1 MISSEEVVT
10 MHYTQEE
17 ILEAWKNFIVRG
29 VSQEDKVHPSV
40 ARSWERCRNLGLDPW
55 STEFP
60 KCNPSLLQKKRTQY
74 AELLSLAAPVMNYL
88 YTLLDCN
95 ISICD
100 SEGFVFELITPLKNY
115 PRTLGA
121 YTDEATCGNGAV
133 TIALKE
139 KIPMRTD
146 GYEHYRIISQNHS
159 GVSSPIMIDN
169 ALVAVLN
176 GVNPFG
182 SLHDKALAM
191 TITAAKLIEYCLMAG
206 PKPAK
211 PLELRPRIKTMID
224 DCSSPVLVLEHDGT
238 IYTANHVFASSLAGS
253 DTTGKSLGNYLA
265 DKHDLNRLLANNY
278 EQPSEEIEFKTNFT
292 PHKRETFRCR
302 LLRKRQ
308 IRLLSGEV
316 HTLLIFKNQGS
327 AAQKINHSSP
337 SCSPVSTP
345 HKLSKPHGIDYI
357 GESTAWSK
365 VDSIVQKTAKFPSN
379 VLLLGETGTGKEVV
393 AKAIHQRSGRKGNFV
408 AINCG
413 ALPKDLLHSELFGYE
428 EGAFTGARAH
438 GSIGKFEH
446 AHEGTLLLDE
456 IGEMPLDMQVT
467 LLRFLQ
473 ERTITRINSNKP
485 KKVDVRIIAA
495 TNKDMAE
502 LVRLGQFRQDLYY
515 RLNVIEI
522 NLPPLHE
529 RKCDIP
535 LLAEY
540 FISELSRQYNVSS
553 KQIHPAALQI
563 LCGYSWPGNVRELK
577 NVIEKALI
585 LSEGLEITP
594 DFLPEY
600 ILPSQNATSQS
611 IPSTS
616 RIGESEREHI
626 INLLESYNGNIF
638 QTAKALKM
646 SRNTLYR
653 KIEKYNIQLKT
664 SAVKK

>member
-1 MISSEEVVT
+1 
-10 MHYTQEE
+10 MHYTQEG
-17 ILEAWKNFIVRG
+17 ILEAWKNFVIRG
-29 VSQEDKVHPSV
+29 VIQEDNVHPSV

-60 KCNPSLLQKKRTQY
+60 KCNTSLLQEKRIQY

-88 YTLLDCN
+88 YALLDCN

-100 SEGFVFELITPLKNY
+100 SDGFVFELITPIKNY

-159 GVSSPIMIDN
+159 GVSSPIMIN
-169 ALVAVLN
+169 NTLVAVLN

-182 SLHDKALAM
+182 SLHDNALSM
-191 TITAAKLIEYCLMAG
+191 TITAAKIIEYYLTAG
-206 PKPAK
+206 PKSTK
-211 PLELRPRIKTMID
+211 PLELKPLIKEMID
-224 DCSSPVLVLEHDGT
+224 DCSCLVVVLEHDGT
-238 IYTANHVFASSLAGS
+238 IHTANQIFASSFTGS
-253 DTTGKSLGNYLA
+253 DTTGKSLGSYLPN
-265 DKHDLNRLLANNY
+265 KNDLARLMANNY
-278 EQPSEEIEFKTNFT
+278 EQPSEEIEFKADFAT
-292 PHKRETFRCR
+292 HKRETLRCR
-302 LLRKRQ
+302 LLRKQ
-308 IRLLSGEV
+308 HIRLLNGEV
-316 HTLLIFKNQGS
+316 HTLLIFKKQGS
-327 AAQKINHSSP
+327 AEQKVNHSSP
-337 SCSPVSTP
+337 SCSPVSIS
-345 HKLSKPHGIDYI
+345 HKLSKPHEIDYI
-357 GESTAWSK
+357 GESTTWSK

-473 ERTITRINSNKP
+473 ERTITRISSNKP

-495 TNKDMAE
+495 TNTDMAE

-522 NLPPLHE
+522 NLPPLRE

-535 LLAEY
+535 LLAEH
-540 FISELSRQYNVSS
+540 FISELSRQYNVQS

-563 LCGYSWPGNVRELK
+563 LCSYDWPGNVRELK
-577 NVIEKALI
+577 NVIEKAMI

-594 DFLPEY
+594 EFLPEY
-600 ILPSQNATSQS
+600 ILHSQNTTSQS
-611 IPSTS
+611 KLFTPQN
-616 RIGESEREHI
+616 GESERERI

-638 QTAKALKM
+638 QAAKALKM

-653 KIEKYNIQLKT
+653 KMEKYNIQLKT

>member
-1 MISSEEVVT
+1 MRIIFMGT
-10 MHYTQEE
+10 PD
-17 ILEAWKNFIVRG
+17 F
-29 VSQEDKVHPSV
+29 SV
-40 ARSWERCRNLGLDPW
+40 PAL
-55 STEFP
+55 
-60 KCNPSLLQKKRTQY
+60 
-74 AELLSLAAPVMNYL
+74 V
-88 YTLLDCN
+88 
-95 ISICD
+95 
-100 SEGFVFELITPLKNY
+100 
-115 PRTLGA
+115 
-121 YTDEATCGNGAV
+121 
-133 TIALKE
+133 ALKE
-139 KIPMRTD
+139 AGHEILAVVTQPDKPKGRGKEVQMTPVKEKALEYQIPVYQPVKARDPEFVKILSDMDPELIVVIAFGQLLPKSILD
-146 GYEHYRIISQNHS
+146 IPKYGCVNIHASLLPKYRGASPIQYAVINGEKES
-159 GVSSPIMIDN
+159 GVTTMMMAESLDTGDMLDQETV
-169 ALVAVLN
+169 ALDEKET
-176 GVNPFG
+176 FG

-191 TITAAKLIEYCLMAG
+191 TISAAKIIEYCLAAG
-206 PKPAK
+206 PKPVK
-211 PLELRPRIKTMID
+211 PLELRPRIKKMID
-224 DCSSPVLVLEHDGT
+224 DYSCPVVILDHDGT
-238 IYTANHVFASSLAGS
+238 IYTANHVFASSLTGS

-265 DKHDLNRLLANNY
+265 DKNALDRLIANNY
-278 EQPSEEIEFKTNFT
+278 EQPSEEIEFKTDFT
-292 PHKRETFRCR
+292 PHKRETLRCR

-327 AAQKINHSSP
+327 ADQKINHSSP
-337 SCSPVSTP
+337 SCSSVSTS

-393 AKAIHQRSGRKGNFV
+393 AKTIHQRSGRKGNFV

-495 TNKDMAE
+495 TNKDMTE

-540 FISELSRQYNVSS
+540 FISELSRQYNVPS

-585 LSEGLEITP
+585 LSEGIEITP
-594 DFLPEY
+594 EFLPES
-600 ILPSQNATSQS
+600 ILPSQNGTSQS
-611 IPSTS
+611 PPFAP

-626 INLLESYNGNIF
+626 INLLESYHGNIF
-638 QTAKALKM
+638 QTAKALKI